1 MANKIQLRRDTQPNW
16 YDENPILSEGE
27 IAYNLTYNTF
37 RIGDGTTAWRDLTDF
52 VDLDAVTLAV
62 GNAALTSTDDLSE
75 GLENLYFENERV
87 ASALNS
93 GTLNNIT
100 FTYSSAQNIID
111 VSVPTVQG
119 TQGTQGAS
127 IQGVQGT
134 TGTQGTLGTQGAQG
148 TAGFVGSNGAQGTDG
163 AQGTQGTDGTQGVQG
178 TQGTQGVQG
187 TDGAQGAVGSQGTQG
202 VTGRDGNFG
211 GATFAY
217 SYETSFPNEVHE
229 DFPNGILGFDNT
241 TLTSATELFISF
253 FDADSVSSEGFLQTI
268 DDSDSAIKGNFKVYE
283 SSTPANYAFFA
294 IIGAHDN
301 GLDNHFHVPVAYISG
316 SVTSFTDEDNLEIT
330 FARTGDTGDTGAQGT
345 EGTQGTQGTDGTQG
359 VQGTQG
365 TQGVQGTLGT
375 QGVQGTEGAQGAAGF
390 VGSNGAQGTEGTQG
404 TTGAQGTEGAQGVQ
418 GVQGTTGTQGIG
430 GTNGTQGTQ
439 GTQGQV
445 AADPTTTVLLFGGM

>member
-1 MANKIQLRRDTQPNW
+1 VTVKIQVRRGTATQWDTADPT
-16 YDENPILSEGE
+16 LSAGE
-27 IAYNLTYNTF
+27 LGYETNTGKF
-37 RIGDGTTAWRDLTDF
+37 KVGNGTDVWSDLEYF
-52 VDLDAVTLAV
+52 VDSADIATLIS
-62 GNAALTSTDDLSE
+62 GAALDNTDDLSE
-75 GLENLYFENERV
+75 GLVNKYHTIERV
-87 ASALNS
+87 YDALDS
-93 GTLNNIT
+93 GAL
-100 FTYSSAQNIID
+100 QNINISYNAGAQSID
-111 VSVPTVQG
+111 ISVPTVQG
-119 TQGTQGAS
+119 TEGSQGTQGTQGVQGIQGTQGVQGVQGVQG

-134 TGTQGTLGTQGAQG
+134 QGVQGPQGTQGVQGLE
-148 TAGFVGSNGAQGTDG
+148 GFVGSNGAQGTE
-163 AQGTQGTDGTQGVQG
+163 GTQGAQG

-187 TDGAQGAVGSQGTQG
+187 TEGAQGAVGSQGTQG

-283 SSTPANYAFFA
+283 ASTPANYAFFA

-365 TQGVQGTLGT
+365 TQGVQGTEGTQGTQGTLGT
-375 QGVQGTEGAQGAAGF
+375 QGATGAQGVQGTEGI
-390 VGSNGAQGTEGTQG
+390 
-404 TTGAQGTEGAQGVQ
+404 Q
-418 GVQGTTGTQGIG
+418 GVQGTEGIQGVQG
-430 GTNGTQGTQ
+430 SLGVQGTI
-439 GTQGQV
+439 GSES
-445 AADPTTTVLLFGGM
+445 ANPTVTVLLFGGM